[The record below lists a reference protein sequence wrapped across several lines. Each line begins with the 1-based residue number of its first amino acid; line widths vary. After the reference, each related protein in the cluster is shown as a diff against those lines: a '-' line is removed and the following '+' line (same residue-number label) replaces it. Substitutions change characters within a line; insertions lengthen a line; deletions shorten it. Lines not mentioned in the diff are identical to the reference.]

1 MARTAEEG
9 SITRLLGPFREN
21 DPDAAARIW
30 GRYQSLLVDLAS
42 RWLGGFPRR
51 VADEED
57 IAHTAFLTCWQQV
70 TARKYP
76 ELADRQDLERILR
89 DLVKKA
95 ALDYKKRQKSQKRG
109 GGQVQDESTIGIG
122 QDSAASKGF
131 AAIADPTSLT
141 PDELAEFR
149 SLWVRL
155 FEELTESERQI
166 AIARLADFTVTDK
179 ELAVAMKCSVSLI
192 RLRLQAIRRKWK
204 DIGGSSVRK

>member
-1 MARTAEEG
+1 MARTVEEG

-30 GRYQSLLVDLAS
+30 GRYQSLLVELAS

-57 IAHTAFLTCWQQV
+57 IAHTAFLTCWKQV
-70 TARKYP
+70 TACKYP
-76 ELADRQDLERILR
+76 ELTDRQDLERILR

-95 ALDYKKRQKSQKRG
+95 ALDYKRRQKSEKRG
-109 GGQVQDESTIGIG
+109 GGQVQEESTIGIC
-122 QDSAASKGF
+122 QDSSAAKGF
-131 AAIADPTSLT
+131 AAIPDPASLT

-149 SLWVRL
+149 NLWVRL

-179 ELAVAMKCSVSLI
+179 ELALAMKCSVSLV

-204 DIGGSSVRK
+204 DIGGSSVRE